1 VVRKSFPAEISVNM
15 LSELTGKERRTIR
28 KRLEGI
34 EPAKK
39 TKKGSYYEI
48 KTALKAIFEPM
59 KDPFGDSQDDEEN
72 FVINPQL
79 EKARDSTKQG
89 AFL

>member
-59 KDPFGDSQDDEEN
+59 KRPFW
-72 FVINPQL
+72 
-79 EKARDSTKQG
+79 
-89 AFL
+89 